1 MDVLAALADNLG
13 TNVIHLPLT
22 EGMMTEQAVTMI
34 NSMYLPMSPLSVED
48 YSDSQAFVG
57 SDGKVKLELISKE
70 SGNVLMTF
78 VNFMTV
84 APAPTAVAFANPFA
98 AREHTAFMAEP
109 LTVDRREEL
118 DFLNDIP
125 VGIPNPTF
133 YAINDVNFQ
142 LATLLNNYNYQGRW
156 MSGTFGLLSTAG
168 FEVVYKGWSMDV
180 PDEFLLDYSP
190 YVVII
195 KLHEGEQRGYVCL
208 RT

>member
-1 MDVLAALADNLG
+1 MDVLAALADNIG

-22 EGMMTEQAVTMI
+22 EGMLASQAIDMI
-34 NSMYLPMSPLSVED
+34 NNMYLPMSPLAASD
-48 YSDSQAFVG
+48 YKDTQAFIG
-57 SDGKVKLELISKE
+57 SDGKVKLELVNKE
-70 SGNVLMTF
+70 TGNVLMTF
-78 VNFMTV
+78 VNFMSS
-84 APAPTAVAFANPFA
+84 AKAAVQIANPFG

-109 LTVDRREEL
+109 LTIDRKEEL
-118 DFLNDIP
+118 DFLDNVP
-125 VGIPNPTF
+125 VKVPNPTF
-133 YAINDVNFQ
+133 YAINDVNHQ

-168 FEVVYKGWSMDV
+168 FEVVYKGTSLDV

-195 KLHEGEQRGYVCL
+195 KLHEGEQRGFICL